1 MHDASHINVKPL
13 LVAAAAAATATAM
26 AAWNG
31 RRIGRGVTSEY
42 LARFPVDAAGV
53 ANGAQGYVLPGTNGR
68 GLLLLHGSGDSP
80 HSMRYLATALNAA
93 GYEVHVPLLPGHGRS
108 PAAFANATASE
119 YRAAVM
125 SALAD
130 VVRRNSWTGVIGLS
144 MGGALAATAASESAG
159 VNALVLLAPYVV
171 PTDQVRVTNRW
182 SAFWSPLMPYVRG
195 RGESSVHD
203 PIAREESRAYGTFSR
218 GALAALVAT
227 ADAGYRALGAIRVPT
242 LVINST
248 QDNRIPR
255 ELATRALNAITAPLE
270 QHWLEGCGHIITVD
284 YCKDTV
290 AQLVLT
296 FLARHAG

>member
-1 MHDASHINVKPL
+1 MIPL
-13 LVAAAAAATATAM
+13 LLAAAGATAL
-26 AAWNG
+26 AALNG
-31 RRIGRGVTSEY
+31 RRIGRGVTAQY
-42 LARFPVDAAGV
+42 LARFPIDAAGV
-53 ANGAQGYVLPGTNGR
+53 ANGAQGYVLPGTNGC
-68 GLLLLHGSGDSP
+68 GLLLLHGSGDTP
-80 HSMRYLATALNAA
+80 HSLRYLATALNAA
-93 GYEVHVPLLPGHGRS
+93 GYEVHAPLLPGHGRS
-108 PAAFANATASE
+108 PAAFASATASD
-119 YRAAVM
+119 YRAAVT

-130 VVRRNSWTGVIGLS
+130 VMRGNSWTGIIGLS
-144 MGGALAATAASESAG
+144 MGGALAATAASESTG

-171 PTDQVRVTNRW
+171 PTDQVRVTNRLSALW
-182 SAFWSPLMPYVRG
+182 SIVVPYVRG
-195 RGESSVHD
+195 RGEASVHD

-227 ADAGYRALGAIRVPT
+227 ADAGYRALGTIRVPT
-242 LVINST
+242 LVINSA

-255 ELATRALNAITAPLE
+255 ALANRALNAITAPLE